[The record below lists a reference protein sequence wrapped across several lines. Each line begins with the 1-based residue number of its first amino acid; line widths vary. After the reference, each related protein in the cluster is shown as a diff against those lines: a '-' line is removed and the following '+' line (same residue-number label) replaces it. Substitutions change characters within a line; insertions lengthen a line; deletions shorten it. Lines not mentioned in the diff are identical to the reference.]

1 MTEPVNVDEAAVCRW
16 LSRFYARELDE
27 TTIAVYRSGGAAPIF
42 AYLTKHQRLVSHV
55 KRIERD
61 IEAWS
66 ELSEPRLELACDFA
80 GLFLGD
86 GRTGALPYA
95 SFYCGAEGR
104 LFQAPHERMA
114 TRLRAINLRVR
125 EDLREPADHLAVM
138 LEYLASRLEMGKVR
152 PRVSTS
158 EENCG
163 HFVRTE
169 LLTWLPAFLKRA
181 NETATATDL
190 YKAVISLTV
199 DYLEGLV
206 KRADD

>member
-1 MTEPVNVDEAAVCRW
+1 
-16 LSRFYARELDE
+16 
-27 TTIAVYRSGGAAPIF
+27 
-42 AYLTKHQRLVSHV
+42 
-55 KRIERD
+55 
-61 IEAWS
+61 
-66 ELSEPRLELACDFA
+66 
-80 GLFLGD
+80 
-86 GRTGALPYA
+86 
-95 SFYCGAEGR
+95 
-104 LFQAPHERMA
+104 
-114 TRLRAINLRVR
+114 
-125 EDLREPADHLAVM
+125 M

-206 KRADD
+206 KQADD